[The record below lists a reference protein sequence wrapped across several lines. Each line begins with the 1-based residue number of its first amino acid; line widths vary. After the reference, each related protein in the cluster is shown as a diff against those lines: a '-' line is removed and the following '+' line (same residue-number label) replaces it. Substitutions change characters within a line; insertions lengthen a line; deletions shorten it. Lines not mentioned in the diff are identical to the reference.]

1 MGSSSA
7 FERQNWKNNLSLPPR
22 PPYKHR
28 KEAHIPNSPCISSL
42 VLPDAVV
49 DTGLGHTGKDTQG
62 SLGHMGGHSM
72 QLGPRGG
79 TRSTAWATWGD
90 TQRSLGHMHED
101 TARPGPRRFL
111 SQAFFLRFQVALAVH
126 LARLSWCIVAL
137 SPCSVPPVLLPE
149 EVMSFQPLLSA
160 WWPAAPA
167 QTWVQEPCGAGPR
180 EGHFSA

>member
-1 MGSSSA
+1 MHADLTRLLGELQTPPQAGPSCSA
-7 FERQNWKNNLSLPPR
+7 QAKLGPAWGLLQPLKENWKNNLSLPPR

-111 SQAFFLRFQVALAVH
+111 SQAFFLRFQVAL
-126 LARLSWCIVAL
+126 LSIWHGYLGV
-137 SPCSVPPVLLPE
+137 
-149 EVMSFQPLLSA
+149 
-160 WWPAAPA
+160 
-167 QTWVQEPCGAGPR
+167 
-180 EGHFSA
+180 